1 MSDAFPNTPLP
12 RASATSSGAN
22 TRPALPDYVRAS
34 IPNPPGNRQP
44 WYKNTAPAYAGIFLW
59 VAFYLHLADGTISQ
73 MPVGLAIAALAVAGL
88 LCFGFYY
95 YAPAMLGM
103 QTGRPLYIVGTS
115 TFGIRGGYLI
125 PGLLMGFLQLGWFAV
140 ATYVSTDFIMK
151 GLNQTSGVLFAAIAV
166 LWAYGLAFVAIKGIS
181 HVARAAQF
189 LNWVPLV
196 MIVIVLM
203 NTIDGLSRFNPPENH
218 PALGFATV
226 LQIVIGFTAAAGAA
240 GADFGM
246 NNRDRRDIVR
256 GGLVGI
262 AIAIVIAGGLPLMS
276 VAGALGKGGT
286 SYSYADT
293 IASVGELA
301 PIMFFLFAAAS
312 VVPTCFCAFIASN
325 SFATM
330 LPRIPKTAS
339 TLAGVTIGALLAITH
354 VAENLI
360 GFFVIVGASFGPIC
374 GAMSADYL
382 LAGKRWS
389 GPRVGINWAGYVAWA
404 LGFFVGILDHIP
416 GVPAA
421 WVAADRPAALY
432 AFVVGFVVYWAL
444 AKAGL
449 RPPVIPENELT
460 PPMSQTAPRMP

>member
-1 MSDAFPNTPLP
+1 MAI
-12 RASATSSGAN
+12 
-22 TRPALPDYVRAS
+22 ALPEYVRAS
-34 IPNPPGNRQP
+34 VPNLGKREP
-44 WYKNTAPAYAGIFLW
+44 WYRNTAPSYAGIFLW
-59 VAFYLHLADGTISQ
+59 VAFYLQLANGTISQ
-73 MPVGLAIAALAVAGL
+73 MGVGLAIVALIVAGL
-88 LCFGFYY
+88 LCFGLYY

-115 TFGIRGGYLI
+115 TFGTLGGYLI

-151 GLNQTSGVLFAAIAV
+151 GLHQTSGILFTVIAL
-166 LWAYGLAFVAIKGIS
+166 LWAYGLALVAIKGIS
-181 HVARAAQF
+181 YVARAAQF

-196 MIVIVLM
+196 MIVIVFIA
-203 NTIDGLSRFNPPENH
+203 TIGGLPNFHPPENH
-218 PALGFATV
+218 PARGFAAV
-226 LQIVIGFTAAAGAA
+226 LEIVIGFTAAAGAA

-246 NNRDRRDIVR
+246 NNRGRRDIVW

-262 AIAIVIAGGLPLMS
+262 ALAIVVAGGLPLLS

-286 SYSYADT
+286 SYNYADA
-293 IASVGELA
+293 IASVGDLA

-325 SFATM
+325 SFGTM

-354 VAENLI
+354 VAQNLI

-374 GAMSADYL
+374 GAMAADYL

-389 GPRVGINWAGYVAWA
+389 GPRAGINWAGYIAWA
-404 LGFFVGILDHIP
+404 LGFVVGILDHIP
-416 GVPAA
+416 GVPAGLM
-421 WVAADRPAALY
+421 AADHPAPLY

-449 RPPVIPENELT
+449 RPAVIPSHE
-460 PPMSQTAPRMP
+460 PQS